1 MAIIYVAIKRLWN
14 VLGLLLWCPEL
25 NSGENDAN
33 SNMKMFDII
42 RSSWTKERPKKQRE
56 AGKAQLSLQ
65 SFLTKSWL
73 HLIHP
78 WCFSSLFFPFC
89 ARLPTLLLLPGFL
102 CTPVS
107 ASLHSLCSQK
117 GVANH
122 RRRGGHRTQ
131 ALPWHPLAES
141 LLWYVLISGTHCGT
155 FWHRSAR
162 TETANMH
169 RPEQRIRIQGDRG
182 YTVQRLRGRT
192 NGHKCT
198 YSWFQQGEIANVRT
212 ISVQNNAAESDLPGA
227 KMHLDKSCLSLQQ
240 QTAICNAP
248 SITKPGSVSKLC
260 VSPSR
265 YLSRT
270 VSVSKI
276 DHRRSGHTGT
286 VDCFTIM
293 FSRFNWLWLDKAKEG
308 TCLYTVMTW

>member
-14 VLGLLLWCPEL
+14 VLGLLLRSPEL
-25 NSGENDAN
+25 NPGANDAN
-33 SNMKMFDII
+33 FNMKMFDII
-42 RSSWTKERPKKQRE
+42 WSSWTKERPKKQRE
-56 AGKAQLSLQ
+56 AGKARLSLQ

-89 ARLPTLLLLPGFL
+89 ALLPTLLLLPGFL

-107 ASLHSLCSQK
+107 ASLRSLCSQK

-122 RRRGGHRTQ
+122 RRRGGHWTQ
-131 ALPWHPLAES
+131 ALLWHPLAES
-141 LLWYVLISGTHCGT
+141 LLWYVLISGTQCGT
-155 FWHRSAR
+155 YWHRSAR
-162 TETANMH
+162 AGTANMH
-169 RPEQRIRIQGDRG
+169 RPEQRIRTQGDRG
-182 YTVQRLRGRT
+182 YTVRRLRGRT

-212 ISVQNNAAESDLPGA
+212 ISVQNNAAESDLPVA
-227 KMHLDKSCLSLQQ
+227 KMHLDNSCLSLQQ

-260 VSPSR
+260 VSPFQVFVQNSQFCQFQR
-265 YLSRT
+265 
-270 VSVSKI
+270 SK
-276 DHRRSGHTGT
+276 TGGADT
-286 VDCFTIM
+286 QA
-293 FSRFNWLWLDKAKEG
+293 L
-308 TCLYTVMTW
+308 